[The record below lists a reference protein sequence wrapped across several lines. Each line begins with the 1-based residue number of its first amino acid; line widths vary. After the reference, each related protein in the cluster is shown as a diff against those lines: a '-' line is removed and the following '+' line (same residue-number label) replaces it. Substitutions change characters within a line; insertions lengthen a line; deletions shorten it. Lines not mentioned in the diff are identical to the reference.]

1 MAMRLKRID
10 FILPWFLALTL
21 LPLASIGQTE
31 DWVKLW
37 EVTVADIDKT
47 ATDGKG
53 NVFITDKQGYL
64 SQYNSK
70 GEKIN
75 QLASSLSAPV
85 THLDPFNTVSL
96 FLFSASLQR
105 FEILDRFLNPIINKS
120 IGETGVLGWVSH
132 ASPGNNNS
140 LWVYDESDLKLKKI
154 NLSNNELLQ
163 AQSINTII
171 QKNDLDIVLLM
182 ERYNLVF
189 LQVANDGMYIFD
201 NQANLIDKIVLSTS
215 KRAVIEDD
223 FFYTVEGNEILKTN
237 YLTKKAKLFPLPEG
251 YSLDKLA
258 LSYQQL
264 LLANKK
270 KVVVFERP
278 KDF

>member
-75 QLASSLSAPV
+75 QLAS
-85 THLDPFNTVSL
+85 
-96 FLFSASLQR
+96 
-105 FEILDRFLNPIINKS
+105 RFLNPIINKS